1 MKKGSIIVLA
11 LSLIYLIFSWFSIG
25 FRSDQVF
32 LVAVVVVSY
41 SLDGV
46 WRRFLIAFSIFIVYW
61 IIYDTMKLFP
71 NYEFNPVNI
80 EKLYLLEKQ
89 FFGIAT
95 VDGLITPNEYFL
107 THHSRFLD
115 SLCALFYLS
124 WIPLPLLFAFYLFRR
139 NPVAFLRFSLAFFL
153 ANMIG
158 FIIYYLHPAAPP
170 WYVELN
176 GFSLDTSTKSNA
188 AGLLRFDDFT
198 GLTFFRDMYAKGS
211 NVFAAMPSLH
221 AAYPFLGLY
230 YSYVIRNKFFTVCFA
245 IFTAGIWFSAVY
257 LTHHY
262 ILDIIAGLLCA
273 IAAIFLLDLVMM
285 RNSLFRKWFK
295 KYLEMITNGKTA

>member
-25 FRSDQVF
+25 FRSDQVV
-32 LVAVVVVSY
+32 LVTVVVLTY

-46 WRRFLIAFSIFIVYW
+46 WRRFLLAFSIFIVYW
-61 IIYDTMKLFP
+61 IIYDAMKLFP
-71 NYEFNPVNI
+71 NFEFNAVNV
-80 EKLYLLEKQ
+80 EKLYMLEKRL
-89 FFGIAT
+89 FGIAT
-95 VDGLITPNEYFL
+95 GNDWITPNEYFL
-107 THHSRFLD
+107 IHHNRFLD
-115 SLCALFYLS
+115 SLCAIFYLS
-124 WIPLPLLFAFYLFRR
+124 WIPLPLLFAFYLFRQ
-139 NPVAFLRFSLAFFL
+139 NSVIFLRFSLAFFL
-153 ANMIG
+153 TNIIG

-176 GFSLDTSTKSNA
+176 GFLLDTSTKSNA
-188 AGLLRFDDFT
+188 AGLLRFDEFT

-230 YSYVIRNKFFTVCFA
+230 YSYTLRNKFFTLCFA
-245 IFTAGIWFSAVY
+245 VFTAGIWFSAVY

-262 ILDIIAGLLCA
+262 ILDIIAGFLCA
-273 IAAIFLLDLVMM
+273 LAAILLLDKVMIKNK
-285 RNSLFRKWFK
+285 RFQKWFL
-295 KYLEMITNGKTA
+295 KYLELIRDGKSS